1 VSTPALFDPKRP
13 FAQRRQAVVNLW
25 DFLVRRGI
33 ADLTRTP
40 SEIIDTGRARRLS
53 RYTPKQGI
61 PQVEGPILF
70 VPPLGAQSLC
80 FDLRQGCSLAEHFLL
95 GGRATYL
102 VDYDEVKTADK
113 DLGIEFWI
121 NDVIP
126 AAINRVSE
134 EHGGAK
140 VHLVSWSL
148 GGLMSVGVAAVHPEL
163 PIASVTAVGSPFDMS
178 KVPLM
183 RPLRFIGKATGGRI
197 VGTGIR
203 AIGSIPSPV
212 VSLGFK
218 ATAIPTYLRK
228 PMKIWSKRDDRDF
241 LAQIQAV
248 DALMN
253 NMLAY
258 PGRATLQVYL
268 QMAMRNEVATGKVQ
282 GPNRLVDFADVRVP
296 VLAIGGSA
304 DVLAPVP
311 AVHHAAAILPTS
323 AEVRLEV
330 APGGHLGVLTGAMAH
345 ATSWKHMDQFLADHD
360 EA

>member
-1 VSTPALFDPKRP
+1 MSTPSLFDPKRTL
-13 FAQRRQAVVNLW
+13 AQRRQAVVNLW

-40 SEIIDTGRARRLS
+40 SEVIDTGRARRLS
-53 RYTPKQGI
+53 RYTPKKGI
-61 PQVEGPILF
+61 PVVDGPVLL

-80 FDLRQGCSLAEHFLL
+80 FDLRQGCSLAEHLVL
-95 GGRATYL
+95 TGRPTYL
-102 VDYDEVKTADK
+102 VDYDEVRSADK

-126 AAINRVSE
+126 AAIRRVSE

-140 VHLVSWSL
+140 VHVVSWSL
-148 GGLMSVGVAAVHPEL
+148 GGLMSVGVAATHPEL

-178 KVPLM
+178 KVPILM
-183 RPLRFIGKATGGRI
+183 PFRFIGRATGGRI
-197 VGTGIR
+197 IGTGIR

-218 ATAIPTYLRK
+218 ATAIPVYLKK
-228 PMKIWSKRDDRDF
+228 PMKVWSRRDDRDF
-241 LAQIQAV
+241 LGQVQAV

-268 QMAMRNEVATGKVQ
+268 QMAMRNEVASGKVQ
-282 GPNRLVDFADVRVP
+282 GPNRLVDFADVVVP
-296 VLAIGGSA
+296 VLVVAGSA

-311 AVHHAAAILPTS
+311 AVHHAAAILPNS
-323 AEVRLEV
+323 PDVRLEI

-345 ATSWKHMDQFLADHD
+345 ATTWEHIDHLLADYS
-360 EA
+360 

>member
-1 VSTPALFDPKRP
+1 MSTPSLFDPKRTLE
-13 FAQRRQAVVNLW
+13 QRRQAVVNLW
-25 DFLVRRGI
+25 DFLVRKGI

-40 SEIIDTGRARRLS
+40 SEVIDTGRARRLS
-53 RYTPKQGI
+53 RYTPTKGI
-61 PQVEGPILF
+61 PVVEGPVLL

-80 FDLRQGCSLAEHFLL
+80 FDLRQGCSLAEHLVL
-95 GGRATYL
+95 TGRPTYL
-102 VDYDEVKTADK
+102 VDYDEVLRTDK

-126 AAINRVSE
+126 HAIRRVSE

-140 VHLVSWSL
+140 VHVVSWSL

-163 PIASVTAVGSPFDMS
+163 PISTVTAVGSPFDMS
-178 KVPLM
+178 KVPIM
-183 RPLRFIGKATGGRI
+183 MPLRFIGRATGGRI
-197 VGTGIR
+197 LGTGIR
-203 AIGSIPSPV
+203 AIGSIPSPL

-218 ATAIPTYLRK
+218 ATAIPTYLKK
-228 PMKIWSKRDDRDF
+228 PMKVWGRRDDREF
-241 LAQIQAV
+241 LGQIQAV

-282 GPNRLVDFADVRVP
+282 GPNKLVDFADVVVP
-296 VLAIGGSA
+296 VLMVAGSA

-311 AVHHAAAILPTS
+311 AVHHAAAILPNS
-323 AEVRLEV
+323 PDVRLEI
-330 APGGHLGVLTGAMAH
+330 APGGHLGVLTGTMAR
-345 ATSWKHMDQFLADHD
+345 ATTWEHIDKLLTDYS
-360 EA
+360 

>member
-1 VSTPALFDPKRP
+1 VSTPALFDPKRSL
-13 FAQRRQAVVNLW
+13 AQRRQAVVNLW
-25 DFLVRRGI
+25 DFLVRGGI

-53 RYTPKQGI
+53 RFTPKKGI
-61 PQVEGPILF
+61 PTVGDPVLL

-80 FDLRQGCSLAEHFLL
+80 FDLRQGCSLAEHLL
-95 GGRATYL
+95 LTGRATYL
-102 VDYDEVKTADK
+102 VDYDEVRAADK

-126 AAINRVSE
+126 AAIRRVSE
-134 EHGGAK
+134 EHDGAK

-148 GGLMSVGVAAVHPEL
+148 GGLMSTGVAAVHPEL

-183 RPLRFIGKATGGRI
+183 APLRAIGKATGGRI
-197 VGTGIR
+197 FGTGIR

-218 ATAIPTYLRK
+218 ANAIPTYLRK

-241 LAQIQAV
+241 LGQVQAI

-253 NMLAY
+253 NMVAY

-282 GPNRLVDFADVRVP
+282 GPNKLVDFADVRVP
-296 VLAIGGSA
+296 VMLIGGSA

-311 AVHHAAAILPTS
+311 AVHHGAEILTNSP
-323 AEVRLEV
+323 EVRLEV

-345 ATSWKHMDQFLADHD
+345 ATTWKHIDAFLSTH
-360 EA
+360 E